1 MTGAGR
7 PGHQEA
13 AAAIAGAVAHA
24 GTMRAVCN
32 YVRID
37 ADRGGQALALRI
49 VKAGRITFIILP
61 H

>member
-1 MTGAGR
+1 M
-7 PGHQEA
+7 
-13 AAAIAGAVAHA
+13 
-24 GTMRAVCN
+24 MRAVCN